1 MTATTH
7 PESTTK
13 PEITRLDTVEKTPHA
28 EVFDHHA
35 PRTVRLKLDAGQ
47 QMPPHRHPGTNIML
61 HLLTG
66 ELDLVLDDETYAL
79 APGDLIQFSGK
90 CEILP
95 CAIEDSVAVV
105 VFSPSE

>member
-13 PEITRLDTVEKTPHA
+13 PEITRLGTLEKTPHT
-28 EVFDHHA
+28 EVFDHDA

-47 QMPPHRHPGTNIML
+47 QMPPHRHPGTNIVL

-79 APGDLIQFSGK
+79 APGDLIRFSGE
-90 CEILP
+90 CEIAP

-105 VFSPSE
+105 VFAPSE